1 MKVKTHL
8 VMIDKSKQVTTSLIL
23 ANDRLLFNGHV
34 EGNSKIAIDYIP
46 PIGDNL
52 GYTSLELMLLSL
64 SSCVGTALLVLL
76 RRQGKVIEEFSI
88 KSDGT
93 RRQVHPTAFEEIHLY
108 VSVKAQGL
116 TPSEFE
122 KTLSLAESI
131 CPVWYM
137 IKESTHIVFH
147 HQIAN

>member
-1 MKVKTHL
+1 
-8 VMIDKSKQVTTSLIL
+8 MIDKSKQVTTSLIL